1 MTASSPMYLY
11 LCGATAALSM
21 YHLGHHLGELNTL
34 PCVDSTPTQ
43 SYPTFLVAPTCI
55 PMSALEYSTAN
66 AVLAL
71 GGALGALWAGR
82 ACDKYGRV
90 RTMQVLNIP
99 LLIASLMMAF
109 ATNLPMLIIGRL
121 LAGLGTGGGST
132 LAPMYIS
139 EIAPIAKRGLLGVFS
154 VLGLATG
161 LFVTALV
168 SFLWSDPQ
176 YWRLTILV
184 GAFFCVLQLALLLV
198 VVESPVY
205 LRAQGRTSEA
215 ETVMQR
221 MGAHEE
227 LAALDSPQ
235 SESKECKD
243 AASGSG
249 AAGATVSLSEFL
261 TSRAHRKSLWIL
273 VLSHATQQLSGIN
286 VYFSFAFSIL
296 TLILPSA
303 YAASLFLV
311 IFDLYY
317 VLLNFVPGLLLERYG
332 RRPLILASMFCM
344 AICAAVFTLAEKLGQ
359 PYVALVAFIL
369 AVTTFAIGLSSVPFI
384 YTAEVVEPAAVG
396 VASQVALV
404 ANNLGNFI
412 ILFAF
417 PPLLRQIGSYVFVI
431 LAVYLL
437 VMGAIG
443 LRILPETKGKTP
455 AQVVAELRSS

>member
-1 MTASSPMYLY
+1 M
-11 LCGATAALSM
+11 
-21 YHLGHHLGELNTL
+21 
-34 PCVDSTPTQ
+34 
-43 SYPTFLVAPTCI
+43 
-55 PMSALEYSTAN
+55 
-66 AVLAL
+66 
-71 GGALGALWAGR
+71 
-82 ACDKYGRV
+82 
-90 RTMQVLNIP
+90 
-99 LLIASLMMAF
+99 
-109 ATNLPMLIIGRL
+109 
-121 LAGLGTGGGST
+121 
-132 LAPMYIS
+132 
-139 EIAPIAKRGLLGVFS
+139 
-154 VLGLATG
+154 
-161 LFVTALV
+161 
-168 SFLWSDPQ
+168 
-176 YWRLTILV
+176 
-184 GAFFCVLQLALLLV
+184 
-198 VVESPVY
+198 
-205 LRAQGRTSEA
+205 
-215 ETVMQR
+215 VMQR

-235 SESKECKD
+235 SDNKECKD

-249 AAGATVSLSEFL
+249 AASATVSLGEFL

-311 IFDLYY
+311 VFDLYY
-317 VLLNFVPGLLLERYG
+317 VFLNFVPGLLLERYG
-332 RRPLILASMFCM
+332 RRPLILVSMFGM

-404 ANNLGNFI
+404 ANNLGNFV

-417 PPLLRQIGSYVFVI
+417 PPLLRLIGSYVFVI

-455 AQVVAELRSS
+455 TQVVAELRS